1 MNIKELKA
9 IIQDLPDTM
18 DVFMDERLT
27 EERYG
32 LVNGA
37 TTREI
42 PFFTGD
48 EEEDENPPTETVLVL
63 RED

>member
-42 PFFTGD
+42 PFFTD
-48 EEEDENPPTETVLVL
+48 STL
-63 RED
+63 R